1 MDSFPNW
8 NLSDFYSTIKQIVSI
23 VFKTAIFIICCCI
36 LITNI
41 LVKPQNILE
50 YLSKSV
56 CWNFTKQLRDEL
68 SKPNAVWTV
77 TPTGCVKQ
85 VNWISNIGYQL
96 SVIGYRLSVIGYQV
110 SVIDYGHRFN
120 RPSLPIF
127 TLRDLIN
134 QQKMGRKRRGR
145 RRRRRRG
152 RRRRTRKSG
161 GALRRTIK
169 TIGRRRRRRK

>member
-1 MDSFPNW
+1 MCFTIILLHLPAMDSFPNW

-50 YLSKSV
+50 YLSKST

-77 TPTGCVKQ
+77 TPIGCVKQ
-85 VNWISNIGYQL
+85 VNWISNIGYRL
-96 SVIGYRLSVIGYQV
+96 LVIRYRLSITVIGLIALLYLF
-110 SVIDYGHRFN
+110 SHSGIW
-120 RPSLPIF
+120 
-127 TLRDLIN
+127 LIN
-134 QQKMGRKRRGR
+134 KRWEENEEVDVEEGVADDVD
-145 RRRRRRG
+145 
-152 RRRRTRKSG
+152 
-161 GALRRTIK
+161 ALEK
-169 TIGRRRRRRK
+169 VVEHYVEL